1 MAIKTGDNFLYRGK
15 KPLDSRDS
23 FDTILAMTT
32 FAESSIDEGHISYVK
47 ETDKYYKFN
56 STNTVDMTLGKWR
69 EYNGGGGS
77 STDEKVK
84 LDATATDAKYLNE
97 LIDNATIEVDTTNNC
112 LVVKK
117 IEGQTATVA
126 EINFLTGV
134 TSNIQAQIDNLGK
147 SMTMYGVFGTKADL
161 LASTTP
167 TPVDGNTAIVIAD
180 EDNDN
185 KQMTYIYIAS
195 NSAWTQ
201 VAESSVTV
209 RDFTTEPIDLATET
223 TGILHKSKIDI
234 AIARLADVLD
244 KTTYRGTGDGIVKQA
259 DKLTGLTATIA
270 ALNQAVTDSHTHSNK
285 AVLDK
290 IVSNGI
296 GSGFLA
302 DNGKYISILHIGTTS
317 PTYDSQIW
325 IDNTDSSKPILKIFD
340 GTNWVT
346 ISGSSSDGTGTAGKS
361 AYEIAVDNGF
371 IGTETDWLDSLVGKE
386 GRSISAVTND
396 EYNNVIATFTDGTT
410 ENLGQLTYN
419 IQGDFLS
426 SDGVGNLRY
435 YNGHFQ
441 YYDTVSSTWI
451 DTSVTPSNVYI
462 MNMTPQPMKSIF
474 GVYDVDLGK
483 YKLRF
488 EEPDDTVIDG
498 QVACIVEKVII
509 RRKLGSVPTSETDG
523 DLVLEIKRKDFGS
536 YKNEYFVDTALS
548 PSDGEIFYYK
558 AFPMSTT
565 GFYNS
570 NSANETDG
578 IKCKNYNLYGFKLDQ
593 NESDPNSMI
602 TYLSDCDN
610 KYYKSAKMNYTTDTF
625 DYGDWADA
633 WFIKNLKPCML
644 KYDGTVDYELDKNDY
659 TKKLDG
665 TASDVANASYGGNA
679 MVGIPKVYWKIVNNG
694 DNTANIYF
702 SDKQV
707 DSDFHCWSHIDN
719 NGNEI
724 DYCYMPIYNGSN
736 VNSVLRSISGKAPMA
751 SQTATT
757 EITYAKSNN
766 TGSDIIW
773 YTELFNDRML
783 INLLLLL
790 IGKSTDTQTIFG
802 TGNNNSY
809 VSTSNTG
816 IKNTGTMNTKG
827 LFWGNQDNVS
837 GVKVFGIEHWYGNIW
852 RRIGGWINDKGT
864 QKIKM
869 TYGKSDGSTTDG
881 YNETGSGYIS
891 IGGATPS
898 GTSGGYIGKLLITDN
913 GLIPTIASGSATT
926 YYCDGL
932 WFNNSQVDYACV
944 GGRSDHASLVG
955 AFCSYLN
962 GKTPDTSVT
971 IGTALSCKPLATT

>member
-1 MAIKTGDNFLYRGK
+1 MIKLADTLAPMADF
-15 KPLDSRDS
+15 P
-23 FDTILAMTT
+23 AV
-32 FAESSIDEGHISYVK
+32 E
-47 ETDKYYKFN
+47 
-56 STNTVDMTLGKWR
+56 
-69 EYNGGGGS
+69 
-77 STDEKVK
+77 
-84 LDATATDAKYLNE
+84 AK
-97 LIDNATIEVDTTNNC
+97 D
-112 LVVKK
+112 
-117 IEGQTATVA
+117 VA
-126 EINFLTGV
+126 F
-134 TSNIQAQIDNLGK
+134 
-147 SMTMYGVFGTKADL
+147 
-161 LASTTP
+161 
-167 TPVDGNTAIVIAD
+167 
-180 EDNDN
+180 NDN
-185 KQMTYIYIAS
+185 KSLQEKY
-195 NSAWTQ
+195 
-201 VAESSVTV
+201 
-209 RDFTTEPIDLATET
+209 
-223 TGILHKSKIDI
+223 
-234 AIARLADVLD
+234 
-244 KTTYRGTGDGIVKQA
+244 
-259 DKLTGLTATIA
+259 
-270 ALNQAVTDSHTHSNK
+270 
-285 AVLDK
+285 
-290 IVSNGI
+290 
-296 GSGFLA
+296 
-302 DNGKYISILHIGTTS
+302 DNGELG
-317 PTYDSQIW
+317 
-325 IDNTDSSKPILKIFD
+325 
-340 GTNWVT
+340 G
-346 ISGSSSDGTGTAGKS
+346 GTGTAGKS

-371 IGTETDWLDSLVGKE
+371 VGTETEWLESLKGSDGVKGDNGTTPHIDETTKNWFIGDVDTGILAQGTNGKD
-386 GRSISAVTND
+386 GKDGKSISTITKD
-396 EYNNVIATFTDGTT
+396 DNNNIIVTFTDGSTQ
-410 ENLGQLTYN
+410 NIGKLSVD
-419 IQGDFLS
+419 IQGDFLTY
-426 SDGVGNLRY
+426 DGIGNLRY

-441 YYDTVSSTWI
+441 YYDTATSTWI

-462 MNMTPQPMKSIF
+462 MNMTPQEMKSIF
-474 GVYDVDLGK
+474 CVYDKDLGK

-523 DLVLEIKRKDFGS
+523 DLVLEVKRKDFGT
-536 YKNEYFVDTALS
+536 YKNEYFVDTTLS

-565 GFYNS
+565 GFYNT

-578 IKCKNYNLYGFKLDQ
+578 IECKNYNLYGFKLDQ
-593 NESDPNSMI
+593 NESDPASMI

-610 KYYKSAKMNYTTDTF
+610 ALFISAKMNYTTDTF
-625 DYGDWADA
+625 DYGDWGDA

-644 KYDGTVDYELDKNDY
+644 KYDGTIDYELNPNDY

-679 MVGIPKVYWKIVNNG
+679 MVGIPKVYWKIVDNG
-694 DNTANIYF
+694 DNTANIYIC
-702 SDKQV
+702 DKKI

-736 VNSVLRSISGKAPMA
+736 VNGVLRSISDKEPMTN
-751 SQTATT
+751 QTATT

-852 RRIGGWINDKGT
+852 RRIGGWINDNGT

-869 TYGKSDGSTTDG
+869 TYGQSDGSTTDG

-898 GTSGGYIGKLLITDN
+898 GTNGRYISKMLITDN

-932 WFNNSQVDYACV
+932 WFNNSQVDYAYV
-944 GGRSDHASLVG
+944 GGASNNASRVG
-955 AFCSYLN
+955 ALYSVLS
-962 GKTPDTSVT
+962 DATSDAG
-971 IGTALSCKPLATT
+971 ISLGAALSCKPLATT

>member
-1 MAIKTGDNFLYRGK
+1 MAIQTASNFMYKGKNFLDARQ
-15 KPLDSRDS
+15 S
-23 FDTILAMTT
+23 FDTILAMTS
-32 FAESSIDEGHISYVK
+32 FSITSLPEGFIAYNK

-56 STNTVDMTLGKWR
+56 STNDVDTTLGKWR

-117 IEGQTATVA
+117 IDGQTATVA

-134 TSNIQAQIDNLGK
+134 KSNIQAQIDNLGK

-161 LASTTP
+161 IASTTP

-185 KQMTYIYIAS
+185 KQMTYIYIES
-195 NSAWTQ
+195 TSSWTQ

-209 RDFTTEPIDLATET
+209 RDFTTEPINLATET
-223 TGILHKSKIDI
+223 TGTLHKSKIDA

-270 ALNQAVTDSHTHSNK
+270 ALNQAVTDSHAHSNK

-302 DNGKYISILHIGTTS
+302 DNGKYISILHIDVTS
-317 PTYDSQIW
+317 PLYDSQIW
-325 IDNTDSSKPILKIFD
+325 IDNTDNTKPILKIYD
-340 GTNWVT
+340 GTDW
-346 ISGSSSDGTGTAGKS
+346 IAISSSDSAGKS

-371 IGTETDWLDSLVGKE
+371 TGTEDQWLDSLKGERGEK
-386 GRSISAVTND
+386 GTSISSITKDSDDN
-396 EYNNVIATFTDGTT
+396 IIFTFTDGTT
-410 ENLGQLTYN
+410 QSIGKLPVD

-426 SDGVGNLRY
+426 SDGIGNLRY

-441 YYDTVSSTWI
+441 YYDESSSTWI
-451 DTSVTPSNVYI
+451 DTSITPSNVYI
-462 MNMTPQPMKSIF
+462 MNMTPQEMKSIF
-474 GVYDVDLGK
+474 GVYDTGLGK
-483 YKLRF
+483 YKLKF
-488 EEPDDTVIDG
+488 EEPDDTIIDG

-509 RRKLGSVPTSETDG
+509 RRKLGSVPISETDG

-536 YKNEYFVDTALS
+536 YKNEYFVDTTLS
-548 PSDGEIFYYK
+548 PSNGDVYYYK

-565 GFYNS
+565 GFYNT

-610 KYYKSAKMNYTTDTF
+610 KYYKSAKMNYTTDAF
-625 DYGDWADA
+625 DYGDWGDV

-679 MVGIPKVYWKIVNNG
+679 MIGIPKVYWKIVNNG

-707 DSDFHCWSHIDN
+707 DTNFHCWSHIDN

-751 SQTATT
+751 NQTATT

-783 INLLLLL
+783 VNLLLLL
-790 IGKSTDTQTIFG
+790 IGKSTDTQTVFG
-802 TGNNNSY
+802 TGNNNSH

-827 LFWGNQDNVS
+827 LFWGNQDNKS
-837 GVKVFGIEHWYGNIW
+837 GVKVFGMEHWYGNIW

-869 TYGKSDGSTTDG
+869 TYGQSDGSTTDG

-891 IGGATPS
+891 IGGATHS
-898 GTSGGYIGKLLITDN
+898 STNGGYISKMLITDN

-944 GGRSDHASLVG
+944 SGNSSHAYRVG

-962 GKTPDTSVT
+962 GTASDTSAT
-971 IGTALSCKPLATT
+971 IGAALSCKPLATT